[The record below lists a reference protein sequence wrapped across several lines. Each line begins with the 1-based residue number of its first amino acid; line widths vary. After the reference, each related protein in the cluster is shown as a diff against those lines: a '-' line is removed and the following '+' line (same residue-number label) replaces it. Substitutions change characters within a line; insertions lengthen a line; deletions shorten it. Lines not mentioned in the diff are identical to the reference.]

1 MSEEFGDRYG
11 GQANFLKLYKVA
23 SKRKYGFLY
32 LDLQS
37 NPSKAYSGFNDLIY
51 ENNTETE
58 GDGWIKN
65 IHKEAPIFW
74 FMSIVHFDAASG
86 IFFL

>member
-11 GQANFLKLYKVA
+11 GQQNFLKLYKEA
-23 SKRKYGFLY
+23 SKKKYGFLY

-37 NPSKAYSGFNDLIY
+37 NPSAAYSTFNKLIY
-51 ENNTETE
+51 ENNTDTE

-65 IHKEAPIFW
+65 VDKEE
-74 FMSIVHFDAASG
+74 
-86 IFFL
+86 